1 MKLLKSLTGLV
12 SLLFLLSCREPKAP
26 LFEVLDEQVTGL
38 NFQNR
43 LVPTGK
49 VNMLNYMYFY
59 NGAGMAAGDFNR
71 DGNVD
76 LFFCSNQGRN
86 SLFLNQGEMQFQ
98 DVTLQAGIP
107 DDGGWSTGVSV
118 VDINQDG
125 WLDLYI
131 CRVGRYETLQQGN
144 LLLVSKGL
152 DKDSIPHFEDRT
164 KEFGL
169 SFNGFSTQAA
179 FFDQDLDGDLD
190 MYLLNHSLRYN
201 STFNARQTYF
211 NTYDSLSGDR
221 FYRNTGGIYKDETKA
236 SGILSSV
243 IGYGLGVVVSDI
255 NEDGY
260 PDLYIG
266 NDFHENDY
274 LYLNDRKG
282 GFTDQL
288 DSMIAHTSQ
297 FSMGVDAADINND
310 AHPDIVS
317 VDMLPEDPYILKR
330 SLGED
335 QYNLFNMKLR
345 YGYNYQY
352 ARNNLQLNRGNG
364 LFSEI
369 GIYAGIHATDWSW
382 GPLWVDFDND
392 GFKDLFVSNGIPRR
406 LNDIDYV
413 NFISDDDIQSKI
425 RTGQMTEKEM
435 KVIEQFPQLKL
446 KNKFF
451 RNTGDAKFEDIAGYI
466 ANDQPTFSNG
476 AVYADLDND
485 GDQDLVVNNIDAA
498 PLVYRNLHQQQSLE
512 KKYLLL
518 HLAGPEENQQAI
530 GARVLVYTP
539 TDVRSYEKYPVRGF
553 QSSMEVPLLI
563 GLGNAK
569 IDSIQLIW
577 PGGTYQSLGNADA
590 GHVRVAYREGLPQFD
605 FARFAQKDNN
615 IPIWQENQNSLLVHQ
630 ENPFNEFDREPLLPH
645 MLSTEGPAFAVSA
658 TGNDSATYIF
668 LGSSKGQKS
677 RLLLVSHD
685 AEQDLNCEDLAND
698 STFEDVDAV
707 FADVNKDGWQ
717 DLLVLSGGNEYYGET
732 PYLTPRLYLNQR
744 GYFKRKQD
752 AFPVFEVTLS
762 CVRPFDFNGDGHIDL
777 FIGGRAMPFA
787 YGKPVS
793 SFLLMN
799 DGQGRFRDVT
809 GDWAPSLKN
818 AGMVTDAGWADM
830 NGDRRQDL
838 VIAREWG
845 VISVLEAG
853 ADFHFTEK
861 EKELA
866 ALSGWWNCILPVD
879 VDADGDMDL
888 LAGNSGL
895 NTRLK
900 AEKNSPVSLYYN
912 DFDGNGIGE
921 QVITYNVQGKE
932 ICFAVKSDLEK
943 QLPPLKKKFLYA
955 GDFARAELNDI
966 FGSNQLRDAVQ
977 WTINESRSMVFINEG
992 EEGFLARP
1000 LPWQQQLSP
1009 LRAILPLDADKDG
1022 DLDFMLAG
1030 NFYENNVQLG
1040 RNDADF
1046 GSFLIN
1052 DGGGKFS
1059 YKLIPGVNL
1068 KGQVRKLQAFK
1079 AGFVVVR
1086 NNGATSFLSL
1096 NHK

>member
-1 MKLLKSLTGLV
+1 M
-12 SLLFLLSCREPKAP
+12 
-26 LFEVLDEQVTGL
+26 FEVLDEKLTGL
-38 NFQNR
+38 HFANK
-43 LVPTGK
+43 LEPTGK

-59 NGAGMAAGDFNR
+59 NGAGMAAGDFNN
-71 DGNVD
+71 DGKTD

-86 SLFLNQGEMQFQ
+86 SLFLNHGDMQFQ
-98 DVTLQAGIP
+98 DVTAPAGIP

-144 LLLVSKGL
+144 LLLVNKGI
-152 DKDSIPHFEDRT
+152 DKDCIPQFENKT
-164 KEFGL
+164 KDFGL

-221 FYRNTGGIYKDETKA
+221 FYRNTGGIYKDETKV

-243 IGYGLGVVVSDI
+243 IGYGLGIVVSDI

-274 LYLNDRKG
+274 LYLNNRKG
-282 GFTDQL
+282 GFTEVL

-345 YGYNYQY
+345 YGYNHQY

-364 LFSEI
+364 KFSEI

-382 GPLWVDFDND
+382 APLWVDFDND
-392 GFKDLFVSNGIPRR
+392 GLKDLFVSNGIPRR

-413 NFISDDDIQSKI
+413 NFISDDDIQSRI
-425 RTGQMTEKEM
+425 RNGQMTEKEM

-446 KNKFF
+446 RNKFF
-451 RNTGDAKFEDIAGYI
+451 RNTGDARFEDIEGEI

-476 AVYADLDND
+476 AVYADLDSD
-485 GDQDLVVNNIDAA
+485 GDLDIVVNNIDAA
-498 PLVYRNLHQQQSLE
+498 PLIYRNRHQQQSAGKHLV
-512 KKYLLL
+512 L
-518 HLAGPEENQQAI
+518 HLDGPEGNQQAI
-530 GARVLVYTP
+530 GARVLVFTP

-563 GLGNAK
+563 GLGCAK

-577 PGGTYQSLGNADA
+577 PGGTYQTLRGADS
-590 GHVRVAYREGLPQFD
+590 GHVKVQFRQGLPQFD
-605 FARFAQKDNN
+605 FDGFARHGSQ
-615 IPIWQENQNSLLVHQ
+615 IPAWQEKQNGLFEHQ
-630 ENPFNEFDREPLLPH
+630 ENPFNEFDREPLMPH
-645 MLSTEGPAFAVSA
+645 MLSTEGPAFAVGEADNLQS
-658 TGNDSATYIF
+658 TYIF
-668 LGSSKGQKS
+668 FGSSKGEKS
-677 RLLLVSHD
+677 RLLLISQD
-685 AEQDLNCEDLAND
+685 IEQDINCQDLAND

-707 FADVNKDGWQ
+707 FADVDKDGWQ
-717 DLLVLSGGNEYYGET
+717 DLLVLSAGNEYYGET
-732 PYLTPRLYLNQR
+732 PFLTPRLYLNQK
-744 GYFKRKQD
+744 GVFKRKQD
-752 AFPVFEVTLS
+752 AFPVFDITLS
-762 CVRPFDFNGDGHIDL
+762 CIRPFDFNGDGHMDL
-777 FIGGRAMPFA
+777 FLGGRAMPFA
-787 YGKPVS
+787 YGKSVS

-799 DGQGRFRDVT
+799 DGKGRFRDVT
-809 GDWAPSLKN
+809 ADWAPALRN
-818 AGMVTDAGWADM
+818 AGMVTDASWADM
-830 NGDRRQDL
+830 NGDWRKDL
-838 VIAREWG
+838 VVAREWG
-845 VISVLEAG
+845 LISVLEAG
-853 ADFHFTEK
+853 SDLHFTGK
-861 EKELA
+861 EKSVA
-866 ALSGWWNCILPVD
+866 PLSGWWNCILTAD
-879 VDADGDMDL
+879 IDADGDIDI

-895 NTRLK
+895 NTRLNAGK
-900 AEKNSPVSLYYN
+900 DNPVKMYYN

-921 QVITYNVQGKE
+921 QVITYSVQGKE

-955 GDFARAELNDI
+955 GDFAKAGLPDI
-966 FGSNQLRDAVQ
+966 FGADLLRESVQ
-977 WTINESRSMVFINEG
+977 WTINESRNMIFINEG
-992 EEGFLARP
+992 EKGFTAKP

-1009 LRAILPLDADKDG
+1009 IRAILPLDADRDG
-1022 DLDFMLAG
+1022 DLDFLLAG

-1052 DGGGKFS
+1052 DGAGKLR
-1059 YKLIPGVNL
+1059 YALIPGVNL
-1068 KGQVRKLQAFK
+1068 KGQVRKLKSFKEGAFI
-1079 AGFVVVR
+1079 VR
-1086 NNGATSFLSL
+1086 NQGEISFLSL

>member
-1 MKLLKSLTGLV
+1 MKLLKSLTGLLFLV
-12 SLLFLLSCREPKAP
+12 FLLSCRETKAP
-26 LFEVLDEQVTGL
+26 MFEVLDEKLTGL
-38 NFQNR
+38 HFANK
-43 LVPTGK
+43 LEPTGK

-59 NGAGMAAGDFNR
+59 NGAGMAAGDFNN
-71 DGNVD
+71 DGKTD

-86 SLFLNQGEMQFQ
+86 SLFLNHGDMQFQ
-98 DVTLQAGIP
+98 DVTAPAGIP

-144 LLLVSKGL
+144 LLLLNKGL
-152 DKDSIPHFEDRT
+152 DEDSIPQFENKT
-164 KEFGL
+164 QEFGL
-169 SFNGFSTQAA
+169 TFNGFSTQAA
-179 FFDQDLDGDLD
+179 FFDQDMDGDLD

-243 IGYGLGVVVSDI
+243 IGYGLGIVVSDI

-274 LYLNDRKG
+274 LYLNNRKG
-282 GFTDQL
+282 GFTEVL

-345 YGYNYQY
+345 YGYNHQY

-364 LFSEI
+364 QFSEI

-382 GPLWVDFDND
+382 APLWLDFDND

-413 NFISDDDIQSKI
+413 NFISDDDIQSRI
-425 RTGQMTEKEM
+425 RNGQMTEKEM

-451 RNTGDAKFEDIAGYI
+451 RNTGDARFEDIAGEI

-476 AVYADLDND
+476 AVYADLDSD
-485 GDQDLVVNNIDAA
+485 GDLDIVVNNIDAA
-498 PLVYRNLHQQQSLE
+498 PLVYRNRHQQQSAGKHLV
-512 KKYLLL
+512 L
-518 HLAGPEENQQAI
+518 HLDGPEGNQQAI
-530 GARVLVYTP
+530 GARVLVHTP

-553 QSSMEVPLLI
+553 QSSMEVPLI
-563 GLGNAK
+563 VGLGNAK
-569 IDSIQLIW
+569 VDSIQLIW
-577 PGGTYQSLGNADA
+577 PGGSYQTLRQADS
-590 GHVRVAYREGLPQFD
+590 GHVRVQYRHGLPQFD
-605 FARFAQKDNN
+605 FDGFARQGSQ
-615 IPIWQENQNSLLVHQ
+615 IPAWQEKLNGLLVHQ
-630 ENPFNEFDREPLLPH
+630 ENPFNEFDREPLMPH
-645 MLSTEGPAFAVSA
+645 MLSTEGPAFAVGEA
-658 TGNDSATYIF
+658 GNPQSTYIF
-668 LGSSKGQKS
+668 LGSSKGKKS
-677 RLLLVSHD
+677 RLLLVSRD
-685 AEQDLNCEDLAND
+685 VEQDLNCVDLAND

-717 DLLVLSGGNEYYGET
+717 DLLVISAGNEYYGET
-732 PYLTPRLYLNQR
+732 PFLTPRLYLNQK
-744 GYFKRKQD
+744 GLFKRMQD
-752 AFPVFEVTLS
+752 AFPVFDVTLS
-762 CVRPFDFNGDGHIDL
+762 CIRPFDFNGDGHIDL

-787 YGKPVS
+787 YGKSVS

-799 DGQGRFRDVT
+799 DGKGRFRDVT
-809 GDWAPSLKN
+809 GDWAPSLRN
-818 AGMVTDAGWADM
+818 AGMVTDASWVDM
-830 NGDRRQDL
+830 NGDRRKDL

-845 VISVLEAG
+845 AISILEAG
-853 ADFHFTEK
+853 TDLHFMGK
-861 EKELA
+861 EKDIA
-866 ALSGWWNCILPVD
+866 ALSGWWNCILPAD
-879 VDADGDMDL
+879 IDADGDIDL

-895 NTRLK
+895 NTRLSAGK
-900 AEKNSPVSLYYN
+900 ENPVKMYYN

-921 QVITYNVQGKE
+921 QVITYSVQGKE

-955 GDFARAELNDI
+955 GDFARAGLPDI
-966 FGSNQLRDAVQ
+966 FGAGLLRDAVQ

-992 EEGFLARP
+992 EKGFTAKP

-1009 LRAILPLDADKDG
+1009 IRAILPLDADRDG
-1022 DLDFMLAG
+1022 DLDFLLAG

-1052 DGGGKFS
+1052 DGAGKLR
-1059 YKLIPGVNL
+1059 YALIPGVNL
-1068 KGQVRKLQAFK
+1068 KGQVRKLKSFKEGAFII
-1079 AGFVVVR
+1079 R
-1086 NNGATSFLSL
+1086 NQGETSFFIT
-1096 NHK
+1096 KP